1 MTDWL
6 TNQTRSLSQVFRSK
20 DRNKYNDDYLA
31 LTEAH
36 REWLAARDFFEQAT
50 DPDLIDYA
58 ILSLKA
64 AEKRYVYLWKKMR
77 EREI

>member
-6 TNQTRSLSQVFRSK
+6 TNQTRSLTQVFRNK
-20 DRNKYNDDYLA
+20 DKNKYNDDYLA

-77 EREI
+77 EKEI